1 MSLWDTVKDVGEG
14 VGDFY
19 QNLYTLGGHNAEK
32 QQGDYY
38 NQLAQSQN
46 AYQSAITQG
55 IGEGSAKSKSIYG
68 ADTIDNLGKD
78 ISGVVSKRK
87 GLLEGEDPSIG
98 LLKRSSAKQLS
109 KAQSGMAQSGIKGA
123 YAQKALGEMNMAN
136 QSQIAAQKYKTD
148 QANLNAYQELLGN
161 IAAASTATELGYGQ
175 LRGAGIQ
182 TPTAPQNKGLLGSII
197 G

>member
-1 MSLWDTVKDVGEG
+1 MSLWDTVKDVGSVMYDPLDLSG
-14 VGDFY
+14 YRSGKKQDQYYGQLAKSQQDY
-19 QNLYTLGGHNAEK
+19 QN
-32 QQGDYY
+32 
-38 NQLAQSQN
+38 
-46 AYQSAITQG
+46 AITQG

-78 ISGVVSKRK
+78 ISGIISKRK

-98 LLKRSSAKQLS
+98 MMKRSSAKQLS

-182 TPTAPQNKGLLGSII
+182 TPTSPQNKGLLGSIF

>member
-1 MSLWDTVKDVGEG
+1 MSLWDTVKDVGSVMYDPLDLSG
-14 VGDFY
+14 YRSGKKQDQYYGQLSKSQQDY
-19 QNLYTLGGHNAEK
+19 QN
-32 QQGDYY
+32 
-38 NQLAQSQN
+38 
-46 AYQSAITQG
+46 AISQG

-78 ISGVVSKRK
+78 ISGVISKRK

-98 LLKRSSAKQLS
+98 LLKRTSAKQLN

-182 TPTAPQNKGLLGSII
+182 TPTAQQNKGLLGSIF